1 MFNRI
6 NHFKTGKNISKVIS
20 RSLFNYKDPF
30 LLERQPNAIKAN
42 SLLKIKEK
50 YMARQPSEFKKWWTS
65 IAEAKLAID
74 ELQAAIDKQVNDKDY
89 HTKMHDS
96 VLKLVDELGN
106 NANFQKMITGIYT
119 PAVFIG
125 DNTNSH
131 DELAKLLEEYDE
143 KTDDLRGGNY
153 NSKKTKRKRRNN
165 KGITSKTN
173 KTNKRK

>member
-1 MFNRI
+1 MGFNR
-6 NHFKTGKNISKVIS
+6 
-20 RSLFNYKDPF
+20 SLLYGGLK
-30 LLERQPNAIKAN
+30 LKPNAIKAN

-65 IAEAKLAID
+65 TAEAELAID

-125 DNTNSH
+125 ENANSH

-143 KTDDLRGGNY
+143 KPDDLRGGN
-153 NSKKTKRKRRNN
+153 NSKKTKCKRRNN
-165 KGITSKTN
+165 KGRTSKKN